1 MEIQKV
7 GGGMYQMDGVTYD
20 LGTLMMAIGFERAEN
35 IEAQIVDQ
43 ANAMKERNRMLE
55 GLSRVLAKL
64 RSMPKGKKD
73 DSNIFDANTFDT
85 GVAKQDGTGNYTAK
99 ELFEELGMG
108 PLDSEYDFTD
118 QPDWCWGDRER
129 QEAIELLKGKMDS
142 LNSDSQMDMIRLQGL
157 MSKRDNIYQAIT
169 NLMKKDE
176 GSKSTVVSNLR

>member
-43 ANAMKERNRMLE
+43 ANAMKKRNALLE
-55 GLSRVLAKL
+55 QYSKLLAGC
-64 RSMPKGKKD
+64 RSKSKGMHVQDFTLTDPETGQSINGKDFMEQYGPWPIPGDKGK
-73 DSNIFDANTFDT
+73 
-85 GVAKQDGTGNYTAK
+85 DGKWSKTTK
-99 ELFEELGMG
+99 EAAI
-108 PLDSEYDFTD
+108 
-118 QPDWCWGDRER
+118 
-129 QEAIELLKGKMDS
+129 EAIKGKMDS